1 MDPTHHNPAEDGLA
15 LDIPQLSP
23 GSGMGWDETAVYVG
37 DVLFAIV
44 PKGDPYQAKFVAAQL
59 ARLQIAS
66 AEAVAR
72 AFGFAATSL
81 QSWVAQLQRTGT
93 LYPGDFKPGPV
104 GPRKVTPEIFR
115 YIATHPAR
123 SEADM
128 AQQIKA
134 RFDVELNSHTV
145 RLDRLRLK
153 ATDPADPERL
163 AQI

>member
-115 YIATHPAR
+115 Y
-123 SEADM
+123 M